1 MVQIWVDYKQNTFSF
16 LFDQRTKHKIMHLF
30 DNPAQIVKW
39 AIINKFHTKTSL
51 NFPFL
56 IISKLF
62 LYSCPMFTPTLDHL
76 HILVMLVIAL
86 FSFRAYNSNTLA
98 I

>member
-1 MVQIWVDYKQNTFSF
+1 
-16 LFDQRTKHKIMHLF
+16 MHLF
-30 DNPAQIVKW
+30 DNPVQFVKW
-39 AIINKFHTKTSL
+39 AIINKFHTKTTL
-51 NFPFL
+51 IFPFL